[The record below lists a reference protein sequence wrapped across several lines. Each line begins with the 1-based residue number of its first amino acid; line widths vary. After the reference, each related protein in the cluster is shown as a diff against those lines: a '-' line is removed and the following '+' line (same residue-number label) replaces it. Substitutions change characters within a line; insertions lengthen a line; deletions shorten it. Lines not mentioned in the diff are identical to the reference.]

1 MRLKYD
7 QKQRIWQ
14 SEEMANQGEP
24 EKRPSDASLH
34 NNKNKI
40 HITLQSCFFFSILLA
55 HMKGKYDHKRRIRQ
69 SEERAN
75 QGEPKKRL
83 RNILEL

>member
-24 EKRPSDASLH
+24 EKRPSDAGLH

-40 HITLQSCFFFSILLA
+40 HITLQSCFFFQFCWPI
-55 HMKGKYDHKRRIRQ
+55 
-69 SEERAN
+69 
-75 QGEPKKRL
+75 
-83 RNILEL
+83 